1 MNKRMRTILLVTLLV
16 ILTAGAYGV
25 YYAYNVYD
33 SMDVTPISTD
43 KGTLGIK
50 PETENKINMFT
61 NSKEVI
67 NILLLGTDKREPDET
82 SRSDSIMIL
91 SIDPVS
97 HNIKISSLMRDSY
110 VQIKGYK
117 YNKLGHAYAYG
128 GPELAINTVN
138 NNFDMNLEYYAVI
151 NYGGLINVIDALG
164 GVDID
169 IKDYEI
175 DMVNGYISD
184 VAKIEN
190 VPFKMLETTGMQNL
204 TGVQAVGYARVRY
217 VGDGDF
223 ERTERQRSVLTSMFN
238 KFTNLKAAQIPA
250 VAAKLA
256 PNVETNISLS
266 NMIRISSSVYNA
278 GIRNIIQA
286 RFPTDDNA
294 EGKLTTAWFYM
305 FDKEATVEELHNF
318 IYNNEIP
325 RSQVEAVPET
335 SEETK
340 ED

>member
-1 MNKRMRTILLVTLLV
+1 MNKRLRTILLVTLLV

-50 PETENKINMFT
+50 PETENRINMFT

-67 NILLLGTDKREPDET
+67 NILLLGTDKREPDEA
-82 SRSDSIMIL
+82 SRSDSMMIL

-110 VQIKGYK
+110 VEIKGRRP
-117 YNKLGHAYAYG
+117 NKLGHAYAYG

-138 NNFDMNLEYYAVI
+138 SNFDMNIEYYAVI

-190 VPFKMLETTGMQNL
+190 VPFELLQTTGMQNL

-217 VGDGDF
+217 AGDGDF
-223 ERTERQRSVLTSMFN
+223 ERTERQRSVLSSMFN
-238 KFTNLKAAQIPA
+238 KFTNLSAAQIPA

-278 GIRNIIQA
+278 GIRNILQA
-286 RFPTDDNA
+286 RFPTDDHA
-294 EGKLTTAWFYM
+294 EGKLLSAWFYV
-305 FDKEATVEELHNF
+305 FDKEETVEELHNF

-325 RSQVEAVPET
+325 RSQVEEVEET

-340 ED
+340 EQ